1 MISATRHQPTSEPD
15 AARIRQGRLGVMGLF
30 VSLGMMVS
38 TFLSRL
44 PSIRTELDVT
54 KGQLASLLIVGAAGA
69 FMALMLTGWAVAK
82 FGTRRLHVWSSV
94 GYAVAFVGV
103 GISSHFGVAMA
114 FAGFQLLANFAFAFT
129 NVAINAEAAL
139 TERLTGRKIMPHFH
153 AGFSI
158 GMALGLALGWF
169 ASKLG
174 VAPMVHFTVVAA
186 VLLAIR
192 LILIPIAV
200 TDGRPLNL
208 PDGARL
214 GGPFAVAKAEYRDPR
229 ILMIGAIIFAASMS
243 EGAAAQWIAIAGVD
257 DFHRAEST
265 GDLMYWTFVVAM
277 ITVRLFGPRL
287 IERFGRV
294 VLLRTSAL
302 VAVSG
307 VLVFALT
314 PWFVL
319 VPFALILWGVG
330 AALNYPIGL
339 SSAADEPERAAARVA
354 AVSSF
359 STIAGLVFPAAVGH
373 LADATTT
380 RQALLLVVIGSL
392 VSFAFARAVRRDERL
407 FRGRRRP
414 APVELE
420 SQATAIAIAPSDTGT
435 TLGA

>member
-1 MISATRHQPTSEPD
+1 MA
-15 AARIRQGRLGVMGLF
+15 LF
-30 VSLGMMVS
+30 VSLGLMLA

-44 PSIRTELDVT
+44 PTIRTELDVT
-54 KGQLASLLIVGAAGA
+54 KGELSSLLIVGAIGA
-69 FMALMLTGWAVAK
+69 FAALMLTGWAVAK
-82 FGTRRLHVWSSV
+82 FGTRRLHVWSSF
-94 GYAVAFVGV
+94 GYAAAFVGL
-103 GISSHFGVAMA
+103 GFSSHLGIAVA
-114 FAGFQLLANFAFAFT
+114 FAGFQMLANFAFAFT

-139 TERLTGRKIMPHFH
+139 TERLVGRKIMPHFH

-158 GMALGLALGWF
+158 GMAIGLAIGWL

-174 VAPMVHFTVVAA
+174 VAPVAHFTAVAV
-186 VLLAIR
+186 VLLALR

-208 PDGARL
+208 PEGARL

-229 ILMIGAIIFAASMS
+229 ILMIGAIIFAASMT

-265 GDLMYWTFVVAM
+265 GDLMYWIFVVAM
-277 ITVRLFGPRL
+277 ISVRLVGPRL

-302 VAVSG
+302 VVIAG
-307 VLVFALT
+307 VLIFALT
-314 PWFVL
+314 PWFAL
-319 VPFALILWGVG
+319 VPVALILWGVG
-330 AALNYPIGL
+330 AALGFPVAL
-339 SSAADEPERAAARVA
+339 SAAADEPERAAARVA

-380 RQALLLVVIGSL
+380 RHALLLVIIGSL

-407 FRGRRRP
+407 FRGRRRR
-414 APVELE
+414 ADDELE
-420 SQATAIAIAPSDTGT
+420 SDERAIAVAPSDTGT